1 MIDID
6 ERERAKRRDETD
18 LDWRQRIARFDQER
32 RAVGQPLVTLEAERH
47 GDYRDEFVMHVETQ
61 TLART
66 RRNRVASP
74 FLALYERGTIDKD
87 QYGAALE
94 IAAAAEMITRSV
106 SIRGA
111 RLAARVDNSGAA
123 HDALVEKLATVRLE
137 VAYTLWRSRLPMP
150 RAMFV
155 DMIVHP
161 GSLKAI
167 ARRHG
172 MGWPRAKRLLI
183 RALDRWPD
191 IRERVAHNIDQEDL
205 DAAHK
210 RLSATVRKNGIARA

>member
-1 MIDID
+1 MIEID
-6 ERERAKRRDETD
+6 ERERTKQRGETD
-18 LDWRQRIARFDQER
+18 LDWRQRIAKLEQDR
-32 RAVGQPLVTLEAERH
+32 RASGAPIVTPEAEQH

-66 RRNRVASP
+66 KRNRVASP

-94 IAAAAEMITRSV
+94 IAAAAEMITCSV
-106 SIRGA
+106 SIRSA

-123 HDALVEKLATVRLE
+123 DDALVEKLATVRLE

-183 RALDRWPD
+183 RALDRWND
-191 IRERVAHNIDQEDL
+191 IRERVARNIDQEDL

-210 RLSATVRKNGIARA
+210 RLSAPVLRKGIARA